1 MGSHYGPWSETIQ
14 MNTTLDAPTIGLFML
29 VVFPGLVSTTIYRL
43 IMPARALEW
52 GNAEPPRD
60 CRRLLL
66 LREWSHDQ
74 ADQTIPVFSRGA

>member
-52 GNAEPPRD
+52 GNA
-60 CRRLLL
+60 
-66 LREWSHDQ
+66 
-74 ADQTIPVFSRGA
+74 